1 MNSMIQS
8 TMRRSC
14 AVLCIAMVATCSQA
28 SARTPRSRVQ
38 HGVIE
43 MIDRV
48 ARTLRIQSDGQA
60 NPLTL
65 VWNSRTRFI
74 ESGRFVSA
82 AELRQGTPVAVWYLT
97 PLFGERFATKIV
109 NERGLVRP
117 VRPSH

>member
-74 ESGRFVSA
+74 ESGRFVTA
-82 AELRQGTPVAVWYLT
+82 GVLTKGTPVTAWYLT